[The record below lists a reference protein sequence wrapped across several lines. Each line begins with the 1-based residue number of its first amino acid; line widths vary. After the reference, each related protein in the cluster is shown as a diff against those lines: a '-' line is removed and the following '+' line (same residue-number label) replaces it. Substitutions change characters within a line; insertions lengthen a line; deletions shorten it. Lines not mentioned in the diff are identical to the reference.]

1 MKSGYKWTANH
12 LKFFS
17 EVVQTKGEGTIMMK
31 KTVSLLM
38 AATLAVGMLAGC
50 GGQKSAETSASAA
63 GASEPAAVEEP
74 EKNESTNY
82 KKEIR
87 IGTLADLTVKNRY
100 AGTATVTTQ
109 TCNSTFNGLV
119 SVGRNNY

>member
-74 EKNESTNY
+74 
-82 KKEIR
+82 
-87 IGTLADLTVKNRY
+87 
-100 AGTATVTTQ
+100 
-109 TCNSTFNGLV
+109 
-119 SVGRNNY
+119 

>member
-1 MKSGYKWTANH
+1 
-12 LKFFS
+12 
-17 EVVQTKGEGTIMMK
+17 MMK

-119 SVGRNNY
+119 SVGTDGEAAPELATEWSSNDDSTE

>member
-1 MKSGYKWTANH
+1 
-12 LKFFS
+12 
-17 EVVQTKGEGTIMMK
+17 MMK

-74 EKNESTNY
+74 EKNENTNY

-119 SVGRNNY
+119 SVGAGY

>member
-1 MKSGYKWTANH
+1 
-12 LKFFS
+12 
-17 EVVQTKGEGTIMMK
+17 MMK

-87 IGTLADLTVKNRY
+87 IGLGVPLPTPEWGALLSASKSFIINAQHMCLFPGLAIMITVMVINLV
-100 AGTATVTTQ
+100 GD
-109 TCNSTFNGLV
+109 GL
-119 SVGRNNY
+119 RDALDPKLKR